1 MKYMLRRFLIL
12 IIITITALL
21 AHAQTIPQAS
31 PLASIMQRVGVTD
44 ITIEYSRPSVKG
56 RQVWGGL
63 VPYGY
68 GSFSVNG
75 KAPWRGGAN
84 KMTHMDVPHDIAI
97 GGTEVKA
104 GKYGLSFAI
113 YENGSVDLLLLN
125 TPDYWGTFYFKEE
138 TDVVYKIKTCLEDSP
153 VFHEM
158 LTYHFEVVTTKEARA
173 YLSWEK
179 KRIPIL
185 ISVNTD
191 DIAFQQLQAEQ
202 LTAHAVTN
210 FPAWHIAA
218 STYLLL
224 SETHPEQGEQW
235 MSQVV
240 NPQMGNYRIF
250 QTLTT
255 LANFQLLQGKREE
268 AMKTIAEAY
277 EVSPP
282 NAGILNY
289 YGGQMLGLG
298 KGYPDIAIQAYQ
310 ELLDKHAGNEFPAYQ
325 GLAKAYSM
333 KGNLPTAKEML
344 EKAKSHLPDGQD
356 SSKID
361 QLIRKLKA
369 GNPIHDPA
377 SK

>member
-1 MKYMLRRFLIL
+1 MKYMLRSLLIL
-12 IIITITALL
+12 IITANTALL
-21 AHAQTIPQAS
+21 IQAQTIPQVS
-31 PLASIMQRVGVTD
+31 PLASTMQRVGITD
-44 ITIEYSRPSVKG
+44 VYLEYSRPSVKG
-56 RQVWGGL
+56 RKVWGGL

-84 KMTHMDVPHDIAI
+84 KMTHIEFPHDINI
-97 GGTEVKA
+97 GGTDVIA
-104 GKYGLSFAI
+104 GKYGVSFAI
-113 YENGSVDLLLLN
+113 FEDGKVDLLLLN

-138 TDVVYKIKTCLEDSP
+138 TDVVHKILTRMEDAP

-158 LTYHFEVVTTKEARA
+158 LTYHFEKVTTEAA
-173 YLSWEK
+173 TLYLSWEK
-179 KRIPIL
+179 KRIPIP
-185 ISVNTD
+185 IVVDTD
-191 DIAFQQLQAEQ
+191 EITFKALQAEQ
-202 LTAHAVTN
+202 LTAKAVTN

-218 STYLLL
+218 STYLLM

-235 MSQVV
+235 MNQVI

-255 LANFQLLQGKREE
+255 LANFQLLQGKTEE
-268 AMKTIAEAY
+268 ALQNIAEAY

-282 NAGILNY
+282 SAGILNY

-333 KGNLPTAKEML
+333 KGDLTSAREVL
-344 EKAKSHLPDGQD
+344 EKAKGYIPEGQD
-356 SSKID
+356 SSKLD

-369 GNPIHDPA
+369 GTPIHDPA